1 MGFICIPEAFSP
13 EVSPGR
19 APFLIARGC
28 TGMNLVDL
36 LTKKQAVILERW
48 FQWLLETYPA
58 ETARFMREEK
68 NRFANPV
75 GSSVYQGI
83 EGLCQE
89 LLQGMEPDRVY
100 PFLDTIVRIRAVQDF
115 PPSRAVAFIF
125 ALKKV
130 ILEELESEI
139 RGGQISVEE
148 LLEFESRI
156 DNLALFSFDI
166 YTQCREKVSQ
176 IRIDEIKKRSE
187 RLLRR
192 ASLVVDLSE

>member
-1 MGFICIPEAFSP
+1 
-13 EVSPGR
+13 
-19 APFLIARGC
+19 
-28 TGMNLVDL
+28 MNLVDL
-36 LTKKQAVILERW
+36 LTKKQAVILKRW

-156 DNLALFSFDI
+156 DNLALLSFDI

-192 ASLVVDLSE
+192 ASLVVDPSE

>member
-1 MGFICIPEAFSP
+1 
-13 EVSPGR
+13 
-19 APFLIARGC
+19 
-28 TGMNLVDL
+28 MNLADL

-48 FQWLLETYPA
+48 FQWFLETYPA

-89 LLQGMEPDRVY
+89 LLQGMELDKVY
-100 PFLDTIVRIRAVQDF
+100 PLLDPIVRIRAVQDF

-130 ILEELESEI
+130 IFEELESEI

-148 LLEFESRI
+148 WLELESRI
-156 DNLALFSFDI
+156 DNLALLSFDI

-176 IRIDEIKKRSE
+176 IRVEEIKRRSE
-187 RLLRR
+187 RLLQR
-192 ASLVVDLSE
+192 ANLVVDPSE